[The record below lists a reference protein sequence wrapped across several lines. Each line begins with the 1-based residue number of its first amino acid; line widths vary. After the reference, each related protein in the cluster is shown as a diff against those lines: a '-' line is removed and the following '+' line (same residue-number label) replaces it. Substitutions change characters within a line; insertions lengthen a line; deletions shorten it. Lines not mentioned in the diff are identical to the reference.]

1 MPATQF
7 GKLLNYYMRRIR
19 ARSKDVADELGVSR
33 QTILNWIQGSS
44 MPKKCSKI
52 MICAQFL
59 RLTAKEIEELFTAA
73 NCDKRSRYEIVNFA
87 SRLFIEL
94 SHLTSYPVMLLLSQ
108 TDCSAHPF
116 RQLLL
121 REAEEKYSIN
131 QVLHIHTHFFTG
143 TNMNRYFVEFGKQC
157 QFQEVNNE
165 FSFERALQKRLEQQT
180 NPLFLLVTRFEQG
193 PPVLR
198 EQLAGILHN
207 LSDLY
212 PNRLHILLCGGERL
226 AELKYRTN
234 NLALLTHA
242 TVKRWPEMTR
252 AEVYALR
259 DYRFS
264 GLWLDDHMVDELLT
278 ISGAQPQ
285 LLDECLRIRQQQ
297 PHLEF
302 WEYPNTLS
310 ESDCVW
316 QLFTPFTRDSS
327 IKQQLAQWLQQEE
340 LGKAQPYILNDLLRQ
355 LYWKNLLVE
364 RDKRLYWR
372 CNTLRM
378 AGLKILGSNTVN
390 N

>member
-1 MPATQF
+1 MPTTLF
-7 GKLLNYYMRRIR
+7 GKLLNNYMRRIR
-19 ARSKDVADELGVSR
+19 ARAKDVADELGVSR
-33 QTILNWIQGSS
+33 QTILNWIQGTS
-44 MPKKCSKI
+44 MPKKCSKVI
-52 MICAQFL
+52 ICAQFL
-59 RLTAKEIEELFTAA
+59 RLTARETDELFTAA
-73 NCDKRSRYEIVNFA
+73 NCDKRSRYEISNFA
-87 SRLFIEL
+87 NRLFIEL
-94 SHLTSYPVMLLLSQ
+94 SHLTSYSVVLLLSQ

-116 RQLLL
+116 RQFLL
-121 REAEEKYSIN
+121 REAKERYSIS
-131 QVLHIHTHFFTG
+131 QMLHIHIPFFTG

-157 QFQEVNNE
+157 QFKEVNNE
-165 FSFERALQKRLEQQT
+165 FNFERTLQNRLEQSKQ
-180 NPLFLLVTRFEQG
+180 LFLLITRFEHG

-212 PNRLHILLCGGERL
+212 PGRLHILLCGGEKL

-252 AEVYALR
+252 AEVYAWR
-259 DYRFS
+259 DQYFT
-264 GLWLDDHMVDELLT
+264 GLWLNDDMVDELLT

-285 LLDECLRIRQQQ
+285 LLDECLRIKQQQ
-297 PHLEF
+297 PQLEF

-316 QLFTPFTRDSS
+316 QLFTPFTRDTST
-327 IKQQLAQWLQQEE
+327 KQQLAKWLQQEK
-340 LGKAQPYILNDLLRQ
+340 LGKAQPYILDDLLRQ

-364 RDKRLYWR
+364 RDKQLYWR
-372 CNTLRM
+372 CDTLRM
-378 AGLKILGSNTVN
+378 AGLKILGNNIVN

>member
-1 MPATQF
+1 MPATRF
-7 GKLLNYYMRRIR
+7 GKLLNHYMRRIR
-19 ARSKDVADELGVSR
+19 ARAKDVADELGVSR
-33 QTILNWIQGSS
+33 QTVLNWIQGTS
-44 MPKKCSKI
+44 MPKKCSKV

-59 RLTAKEIEELFTAA
+59 RLTETEIDELFTAA
-73 NCDKRSRYEIVNFA
+73 NCDKRSRYEVVNFA

-108 TDCSAHPF
+108 TDCSAHFF

-131 QVLHIHTHFFTG
+131 QVLHIHTPFFTG
-143 TNMNRYFVEFGKQC
+143 TNMSRYFVEFGKQC
-157 QFQEVNNE
+157 RFKEVNNE
-165 FSFERALQKRLEQQT
+165 FNFERALQKRLEQGK
-180 NPLFLLVTRFEQG
+180 PLFLLVTRFEQG
-193 PPVLR
+193 PPILR

-212 PNRLHILLCGGERL
+212 PDHLHVLLCGGEKL
-226 AELKYRTN
+226 AELKYRTS

-259 DYRFS
+259 DYRFR
-264 GLWLDDHMVDELLT
+264 GLWLDDNMVDELLT

-285 LLDECLRIRQQQ
+285 LLDECLRIKQQQ
-297 PHLEF
+297 PQLEF
-302 WEYPNTLS
+302 WEYPGTLS

-316 QLFTPFTRDSS
+316 QLFTPFTQDTLT
-327 IKQQLAQWLQQEE
+327 KQQLTKWLQQEE
-340 LGKAQPYILNDLLRQ
+340 LGKAHPYIFDDLLRQ

-364 RDKRLYWR
+364 RNKRLYWR
-372 CNTLRM
+372 CDTLRI
-378 AGLKILGSNTVN
+378 AGLKILGNNIVN